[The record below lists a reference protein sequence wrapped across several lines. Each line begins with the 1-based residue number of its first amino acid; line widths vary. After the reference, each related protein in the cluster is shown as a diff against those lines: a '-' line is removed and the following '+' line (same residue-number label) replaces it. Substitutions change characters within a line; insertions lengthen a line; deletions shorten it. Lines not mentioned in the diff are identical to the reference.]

1 MKFLA
6 FIFNFLMLF
15 STADWQF
22 NLHYCGESIA
32 SIALNAE
39 HDGCKMAGE
48 SDCHK
53 PTKKIKSC
61 CEKETPTPEKKCCHD
76 KLVKHQSIDDY
87 QPQLRP
93 QITIK
98 AVELLFGYDLF
109 FENEELTILEIQVF
123 EDPPPK
129 LNAQSKFIFST
140 QRTLFG

>member
-6 FIFNFLMLF
+6 FFFSFLMLF

-22 NLHYCGESIA
+22 NLHYCGEKVA
-32 SIALNAE
+32 SIAFTAE
-39 HDGCKMAGE
+39 HDGCKMSEEAT
-48 SDCHK
+48 CHK
-53 PTKKIKSC
+53 PVKKVKSC
-61 CEKETPTPEKKCCHD
+61 CEKTPDSKAKKCCHD
-76 KLVKHQSIDDY
+76 KLVKHQSIDEY
-87 QPQLRP
+87 QTQLRP